1 MFCAIL
7 YHVYNSKNV
16 KNTHGG
22 VILLV
27 KLQDSVCK
35 FTESIT
41 PPWVFF
47 MFIKLDKWY
56 KIAQSVPNVNNVPM
70 IFQGSSLM
78 CTVRHSEN
86 LKIPNKDSGLFR
98 ICFVAVMAATY
109 FLFGFY
115 SRSKIM
121 AVEQCFRYY

>member
-1 MFCAIL
+1 MFCTIL

-16 KNTHGG
+16 KSTHGG

-56 KIAQSVPNVNNVPM
+56 KIAQSVPNVDNVPM

-109 FLFGFY
+109 FFSVFILDL
-115 SRSKIM
+115 K
-121 AVEQCFRYY
+121 